1 MEIDFLLEIYWGVG
15 KVNIVQQLKL
25 DYLEINVKSA
35 YCPNGCCRL
44 AEAAA
49 DTMSFRKF
57 GLPKRVVIKGTKNDL
72 EMEAVLDVCGGT
84 VINES
89 PGRRRTN
96 RVMRWTYY
104 FKQESLSACQGF
116 LGFFEDQAALK
127 D

>member
-72 EMEAVLDVCGGT
+72 EMEAVLDVL
-84 VINES
+84 
-89 PGRRRTN
+89 RRNSHKRKP
-96 RVMRWTYY
+96 R
-104 FKQESLSACQGF
+104 KKK
-116 LGFFEDQAALK
+116 DQ
-127 D
+127 